1 MRRGRKFLD
10 LKGMVG
16 IIGAFADVA
25 ELADAQASGACGGNP
40 VEVRLLS
47 SAFPCGRREV
57 DCPSP
62 GRRASLLFTH
72 GEGRTF
78 DRPTEAAR
86 SVLFTPLPHPG
97 RYLG

>member
-10 LKGMVG
+10 SKWIVG

-47 SAFPCGRREV
+47 SAL
-57 DCPSP
+57 S
-62 GRRASLLFTH
+62 SLHGIHGAFLFFW
-72 GEGRTF
+72 ENLY
-78 DRPTEAAR
+78 
-86 SVLFTPLPHPG
+86 LF
-97 RYLG
+97 

>member
-47 SAFPCGRREV
+47 SAFSNLQKYSWGLFFYFTGFELAV
-57 DCPSP
+57 N
-62 GRRASLLFTH
+62 RAIL
-72 GEGRTF
+72 
-78 DRPTEAAR
+78 
-86 SVLFTPLPHPG
+86 
-97 RYLG
+97 